1 VRIVSG
7 IARGRSLFTPPPNER
22 TIRPTSDKAREA
34 LFSILGRV
42 VDGAKVL
49 DLFAGTGA
57 LGLEAFSR
65 GAASVVFV
73 DVDRN
78 ALELIRRNISRLF
91 INFSHR
97 ETLQVVAD
105 NLTGNLWQDNLL
117 RFAPEGFD
125 LIFADPPYGQG
136 LALATLVTLDKST
149 LLAEN
154 GMLIIEERFNIALP
168 EELPR
173 LRQVDQRRYG
183 EAGLRFYQRLAE
195 PLVRQ
200 EKSHPI

>member
-1 VRIVSG
+1 MRIVSG
-7 IARGRSLFTPPPNER
+7 IARGRTLLTPPPDVR

-34 LFSILGRV
+34 LFSILGRA

-57 LGLEAFSR
+57 VGLEAFSR

-73 DVDRN
+73 DVDRK
-78 ALELIRRNISRLF
+78 ARGLILRNISRLF
-91 INFSHR
+91 SDSSHR
-97 ETLQVVAD
+97 KKLQVVTED
-105 NLTGNLWQDNLL
+105 ITGNLWQDKLL
-117 RFAPEGFD
+117 RFAPEGFN

>member
-7 IARGRSLFTPPPNER
+7 IARGRTLHSPPPNER

-34 LFSILGRV
+34 LFNILGRT
-42 VDGAKVL
+42 VDGANVL

-73 DVDRN
+73 DVDRK

-91 INFSHR
+91 NTPAHS
-97 ETLQVVAD
+97 EKLQVVAND
-105 NLTGNLWQDNLL
+105 LTGNLWQDNLR

-125 LIFADPPYGQG
+125 LIFADPPYGQNLS
-136 LALATLVTLDKST
+136 LAILVTLDKSAM
-149 LLAEN
+149 LAEN
-154 GMLIIEERFNIALP
+154 GMLVIEERFNTALP

-173 LRQVDQRRYG
+173 LRLVDQRRYG
-183 EAGLRFYQRLAE
+183 EAGLRFYQCLAK
-195 PLVRQ
+195 PFVKQ
-200 EKSHPI
+200 EESHHT

>member
-7 IARGRSLFTPPPNER
+7 IARGRTLFTPPPNER
-22 TIRPTSDKAREA
+22 AIRPTSDKAREA

-65 GAASVVFV
+65 GAASVIFV
-73 DVDRN
+73 DVDRK
-78 ALELIRRNISRLF
+78 ARELILRNISRLF
-91 INFSHR
+91 SHSSHS
-97 ETLQVVAD
+97 EKLQVVTED
-105 NLTGNLWQDNLL
+105 LTGNLWPNNLQ

-125 LIFADPPYGQG
+125 LIFADPPYGQD
-136 LALATLVTLDKST
+136 LSLATLVTLDKSA
-149 LLAEN
+149 LLSEN
-154 GMLIIEERFNIALP
+154 GMLVLEERFSIALP
-168 EELPR
+168 EKLPR
-173 LRQVDQRRYG
+173 LCQVDQRRYG
-183 EAGLRFYQRLAE
+183 EAGLRFYQCPTE

-200 EKSHPI
+200 DKSHLT

>member
-7 IARGRSLFTPPPNER
+7 IARGRALFTPPPKER

-73 DVDRN
+73 DADPKAR
-78 ALELIRRNISRLF
+78 ELIRRNISRLF
-91 INFSHR
+91 SDFSNDK
-97 ETLQVVAD
+97 TLQVLAD
-105 NLTGNLWQDNLL
+105 DLSGTLWQDNLRRL
-117 RFAPEGFD
+117 APQGFD
-125 LIFADPPYGQG
+125 LIFADPPYGQD
-136 LALATLVTLDKST
+136 LSLATLVTLDKSP

-154 GMLIIEERFNIALP
+154 GMLVLEERFNIALP
-168 EELPR
+168 QQLLR

-183 EAGLRFYQRLAE
+183 ETGLRFYQCPAE
-195 PLVRQ
+195 LFVRQ
-200 EKSHPI
+200 EKSPPT